1 MSSQQT
7 VYQGGR
13 LGSPGLLFQTV
24 LTCWHAADLWLEY
37 TFFWNCLNRE
47 GFVLPVATHSL
58 LATAS
63 QTYPWEYAASR
74 LASL

>member
-1 MSSQQT
+1 MPSQQT

-13 LGSPGLLFQTV
+13 LGSPALLFQTV
-24 LTCWHAADLWLEY
+24 LTCGHSADLWLEY

-47 GFVLPVATHSL
+47 GFILPVATHRL

-63 QTYPWEYAASR
+63 QMYPWEYAASQ
-74 LASL
+74 LTSL